1 MMNVDSFP
9 SHGVLK
15 SRTGTVLNTL
25 IGEYISTVTPV
36 ASEDIARRLPQK
48 VSPATIRSE
57 MAGLEEE
64 GYITRRHISA
74 GGVPSDKGYRFYVE
88 SLAETAGLPLKVQR
102 QIRQQFSQTSWSQ
115 EAWIQLAAT
124 VLAQLSDNMAIVTF
138 PRSPSSRL
146 KYIDLIY
153 FQEFL
158 ALMVIVLE
166 ETKLRHQLVPL
177 EDVSTQNEL
186 SEMADRL
193 NEALAGLTSDKIDE
207 VQMELSPLGELIK
220 DNTADILRDADA
232 EAVLD
237 HCVDGLR
244 LLLGQPEFSES
255 RRAHGVVEI
264 LEERVLLR
272 SILSEVPEG
281 DNVGVYIG
289 EENPEEVLRPYG
301 IIISNYGIPQKI
313 SGTISVVG
321 PTRMEYANVI
331 GGVRFLSSFLSD
343 LIVGV
348 HGSP

>member
-1 MMNVDSFP
+1 MNLESFP
-9 SHGVLK
+9 SNGVLK

-25 IGEYISTVTPV
+25 IGEYINTVTPV
-36 ASEDIARRLPQK
+36 GSQDIARRLPQK
-48 VSPATIRSE
+48 VSSATIRSE

-64 GYITRRHISA
+64 GYITRPHVSA
-74 GGVPSDKGYRFYVE
+74 GGIPSDKGYRFYVE
-88 SLAETAGLPLKVQR
+88 SLAESVVLPLKVQR
-102 QIRQQFSQTSWSQ
+102 QIREQFSRAALDQ
-115 EAWIQLAAT
+115 EAWIQLTAT
-124 VLAQLSDNMAIVTF
+124 VLAQLTDNMAIVTF
-138 PRSPSSRL
+138 PRTPTSRL
-146 KYIDLIY
+146 KYIDLVY
-153 FQEFL
+153 LQEYL

-166 ETKLRHQLVPL
+166 ETRLRHQLVPL
-177 EDVSTQNEL
+177 VDVATQNDL
-186 SEMADRL
+186 SEMAAQL

-207 VQMELSPLGELIK
+207 VHIELSPLGEVVK
-220 DNTADILRDADA
+220 YNAAEILREADA

-281 DNVGVYIG
+281 GNVGVYIG
-289 EENPEEVLRPYG
+289 GENPEEVLRPYG
-301 IIISNYGIPQKI
+301 IIIGNYGIPQKI
-313 SGTISVVG
+313 SGTISVIG

-343 LIVGV
+343 LFVGV
-348 HGSP
+348 HGNS